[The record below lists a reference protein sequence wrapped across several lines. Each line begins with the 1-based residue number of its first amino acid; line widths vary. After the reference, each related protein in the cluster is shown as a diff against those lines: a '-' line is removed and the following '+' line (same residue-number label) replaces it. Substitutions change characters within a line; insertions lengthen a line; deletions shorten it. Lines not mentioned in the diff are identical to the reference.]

1 MSCTCCG
8 GAGSRRDLP
17 SAVGKPCLGLYPK
30 YLAVLSSSHRQA
42 GKLLEDQS
50 LADAPGFHAGNLR
63 LETYLLVQSCCPEA
77 EELISPAPVTIEN
90 QAAAM
95 PSSVAAANNASGS
108 FSDVLATKISK
119 PPAAAATASR
129 SQGGAAAASADTQ
142 EKSKPGAAP
151 VTAAKDS
158 PNRPEKKKPE
168 QSGTSQTGLFGL
180 VPLQAVAVPAANPR
194 VAVNPTAVT
203 PSASSPAAE
212 VSPGSQQEQS
222 SASNP
227 ALDQK
232 LIHGSPYDSP
242 QPAAFASPARGAI
255 AVASETAAWSGAEFA
270 GNVPSGAGCLP
281 GAPSGD
287 PSAAAATSETSGA
300 LTKGNE
306 PSATEENSAAQ
317 GKRPAATRAALPS
330 LASLPGEGGS
340 ASTPATAGI
349 AAQAA
354 ADQAKASDANGS
366 NGANGAHGGSGSNDL
381 AHPGPGTAA
390 GSKPGTAIAAPVA
403 SQEPA
408 AGSATQAAT
417 LSAASAPSL
426 AVTLEPQKSSADNK
440 VKAVAQV
447 DTGGAALKPE
457 LPTKTTAPTPPGAT
471 THGGKRADT
480 APAEPA
486 QAAPGDA
493 DENPRPTSAANDAAL
508 AGKDQPAPPAT
519 GHAAPGATQAASPAI
534 PLTDA
539 RQSVLL
545 NPATNPGS
553 HGSGQPA
560 GASPPADIPAPLPSM
575 VSTAH
580 VLERMGHSEMRVDVN
595 TADFGN
601 IQLHTS
607 VSQDRVGA
615 SINTT
620 HLDLRTAMMAEAPSL
635 QQALEQHHLRLGQLD
650 LGTQAGE
657 RQGGGAPQQ
666 QPRSQTGW
674 QSGFAPPQ
682 PGDTPRPRSQD
693 SPAPSLWTAPG
704 SSRLNIHA

>member
-50 LADAPGFHAGNLR
+50 LADAPGFVAGNLR
-63 LETYLLVQSCCPEA
+63 LEIYLLVESCCPEG

-90 QAAAM
+90 QATAM
-95 PSSVAAANNASGS
+95 PTSVAAANNARGS
-108 FSDVLATKISK
+108 FSAVLATKISK

-129 SQGGAAAASADTQ
+129 SQAGAAAASADTQ
-142 EKSKPGAAP
+142 EKSNPGAAP

-168 QSGTSQTGLFGL
+168 QSGTSQTALFGL

-194 VAVNPTAVT
+194 VAVKATAGT

-212 VSPGSQQEQS
+212 VSPGSQQEPS

-232 LIHGSPYDSP
+232 LIHGSPDDSP
-242 QPAAFASPARGAI
+242 QPAAFASPALGAI
-255 AVASETAAWSGAEFA
+255 AFASET
-270 GNVPSGAGCLP
+270 
-281 GAPSGD
+281 
-287 PSAAAATSETSGA
+287 AAATSETSGA

-306 PSATEENSAAQ
+306 PSATQENSAAQ
-317 GKRPAATRAALPS
+317 GKHPAATRAALPS
-330 LASLPGEGGS
+330 LASFPGEGGS
-340 ASTPATAGI
+340 VSPPATAGI
-349 AAQAA
+349 APQAA
-354 ADQAKASDANGS
+354 PGQAKASNADGS
-366 NGANGAHGGSGSNDL
+366 NGANGGSGGSGPNDL
-381 AHPGPGTAA
+381 AHSGPGPAA

-426 AVTLEPQKSSADNK
+426 AVTLESQKSSADGK

-447 DTGGAALKPE
+447 DTGGAALNPD
-457 LPTKTTAPTPPGAT
+457 LPTKTTAPTPPGAA

-480 APAEPA
+480 APAKPA

-508 AGKDQPAPPAT
+508 AGKDQPATPAT

-539 RQSVLL
+539 RQSVPLS
-545 NPATNPGS
+545 PATNPGS
-553 HGSGQPA
+553 HGPGQPA
-560 GASPPADIPAPLPSM
+560 GASQPADIPAPLPSM
-575 VSTAH
+575 VPTAH

-595 TADFGN
+595 TADFGT

-682 PGDTPRPRSQD
+682 PGDTPQPSD